1 MTFFLL
7 IQDTNDL
14 DPLRKRKLNRMEI
27 VRKMQQNENIP
38 PQLIGNHRRIIEDR
52 NKDLK

>member
-1 MTFFLL
+1 MTK
-7 IQDTNDL
+7 DTTDL

-38 PQLIGNHRRIIEDR
+38 PQLLGNHRRIIEDR